1 MAKSKGLQ
9 TVPAPGTRVRLTG
22 YFLKATGQQRGG
34 DGASK
39 WKIVAC
45 DCGLCQPRRGQ
56 SQEFVA
62 VDEKPYDF
70 DQWDAAEKAER
81 SPWRHFAMA
90 NLEIVGKVP
99 HSRDMSDAPELVAGK
114 KSPAQI
120 QAEVDRIIAERER
133 SD

>member
-9 TVPAPGTRVRLTG
+9 TVPAPGTRVQLTA
-22 YFLKATGQQRGG
+22 YFLRATGQVKGG

-45 DCGLCQPRRGQ
+45 DCGMCHPRSGRP
-56 SQEFVA
+56 QEFVA
-62 VDEKPYDF
+62 VDERPYDI

-90 NLEIVGKVP
+90 NLQVVGKVP
-99 HSRDMSDAPELVAGK
+99 HSRDMADAPELSGGK
-114 KSPAQI
+114 KSPEQLQYEI
-120 QAEVDRIIAERER
+120 DRMMAERER
-133 SD
+133 ND